1 MWSSVPAGSE
11 EGLLHQKTHLAIS
24 RWAGLV
30 CGWSEPFP
38 HLYGNGH
45 HHWLVGLVLVWLI
58 RGEVV
63 PAGGDGVNPP
73 TLIDPPRSYVWF
85 GMKDRNLK
93 LASQFHRSLYQL
105 TGGLLGT
112 RLVNN
117 DMLLLT
123 TTGHRTGKRHTVPLL
138 YLSDMGRYVVIASYG
153 GRPQNPAWYTNLV
166 ANPEVEV
173 QIGRRRFAVTARTAD
188 PDERAALWPLIVDA
202 YKRYAEYQA
211 RTDREVPVVYLDP
224 VES

>member
-1 MWSSVPAGSE
+1 MVGQS
-11 EGLLHQKTHLAIS
+11 L
-24 RWAGLV
+24 
-30 CGWSEPFP
+30 FP

-58 RGEVV
+58 EVEVV
-63 PAGGDGVNPP
+63 LAEGHGVNPCSP
-73 TLIDPPRSYVWF
+73 SVASYFGF

-93 LASQFHRSLYQL
+93 LASQFHRSLYEL
-105 TGGLLGT
+105 SGGLVGT

-123 TTGHRTGKRHTVPLL
+123 TTGARTGKRHTVPLL
-138 YLSDMGRYVVIASYG
+138 YLSDKGKYVVIASYG

-173 QIGRRRFAVTARTAD
+173 QIGRQRFAATARTAD

-202 YKRYAEYQA
+202 YKGYAEYQA
-211 RTDREVPVVYLDP
+211 RTDREVPVVYLNP
-224 VES
+224 ANR